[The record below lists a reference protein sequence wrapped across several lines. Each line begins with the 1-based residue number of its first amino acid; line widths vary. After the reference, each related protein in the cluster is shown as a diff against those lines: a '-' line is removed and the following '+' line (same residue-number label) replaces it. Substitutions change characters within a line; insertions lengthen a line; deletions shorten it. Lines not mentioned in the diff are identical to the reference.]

1 MRIGTWRSLAI
12 RGAVLLVLI
21 MVMPALALA
30 GDLAEFKAR
39 GELRHLGIPYAN
51 FVTGAGDG
59 LDVELMKLFAGH
71 LGVKYLFVQTD
82 WGHVIGDLTGKKVKP
97 AGSGVELLGQVTVKG
112 DVIANGLTI
121 LPWRQKVLNFSR
133 PTFPTQVWLV
143 AKADSP
149 IRPIKPSGD
158 IKQDIELTKKVL
170 NGRKIFDVP
179 NTCLD
184 AGLYNLSE
192 KGPVVEH
199 FQGGLNDIA
208 PAVIGGKAEM
218 TLLDVPDALVALEK
232 FPQELKIIGPLSEE
246 QGMGVGFAQ
255 GSPELEK
262 EFASFFGGIW
272 SKGIYLDLVR
282 KYYPA
287 VLAYFP
293 GFFK

>member
-1 MRIGTWRSLAI
+1 MNIKKWGNRVI
-12 RGAVLLVLI
+12 RGAMLFALI
-21 MVMPALALA
+21 VVGPAFAQA
-30 GDLAEFKAR
+30 GDLAEIKAR

-71 LGVKYLFVQTD
+71 LGVKYTFVQTD

-97 AGSGVELLGQVTVKG
+97 IGTEVEIVGQLPVKG

-121 LPWRQKVLNFSR
+121 LPWRQKVLDFSR

-149 IRPIKPSGD
+149 VEPIKPSGD
-158 IKQDIELTKKVL
+158 IEQDIELTKKVL
-170 NGRKIFDVP
+170 KGRKIFDVP

-199 FQGGLNDIA
+199 FKGGLNDIA

-218 TLLDVPDALVALEK
+218 TLLDVPDALVALER
-232 FPQELKIIGPLSEE
+232 FPQELKVIGPLSEK
-246 QGMGVGFAQ
+246 QGMGVGFPQ
-255 GSPELEK
+255 TSPELQN
-262 EFASFFGGIW
+262 EFASFFDGIW
-272 SKGIYLDLVR
+272 AKEIYLELIK

-293 GFFK
+293 QFFK